1 MEKLVRVIKLRPG
14 EAVLSLWRMALHPVP
29 VVVCA
34 AWELPLI
41 LMTNISP
48 MAFFSAWM
56 TLHRREAM
64 CYVTIFD
71 GSGKPITVEV
81 SREIYQVF
89 ADYEREMERQRKEEY
104 RHRDARSWDTC
115 LIFELSTE
123 PLEQTYERMRTLREI
138 QEALLSFTPKQRRRF
153 LLHFAYGYTYL
164 EIARMEGSNK
174 STVMRSAKTALK
186 KIQEKL
192 AA

>member
-1 MEKLVRVIKLRPG
+1 MPARV
-14 EAVLSLWRMALHPVP
+14 AVSLLCWRIALTMAR
-29 VVVCA
+29 
-34 AWELPLI
+34 
-41 LMTNISP
+41 T
-48 MAFFSAWM
+48 
-56 TLHRREAM
+56 
-64 CYVTIFD
+64 
-71 GSGKPITVEV
+71 
-81 SREIYQVF
+81 
-89 ADYEREMERQRKEEY
+89 QRKQM
-104 RHRDARSWDTC
+104 AVC

>member
-14 EAVLSLWRMALHPVP
+14 EAVLIVMEDGPAPCP
-29 VVVCA
+29 CGMCGM
-34 AWELPLI
+34 I
-41 LMTNISP
+41 LMMNISP